1 MLSMMQVSKTSM
13 NGMVR
18 LKRSHISIILMYEV
32 TGRPATTEMNMLV
45 RTNIT
50 VRFTDIA
57 DSK

>member
-1 MLSMMQVSKTSM
+1 MPSMMQVRKTST

-18 LKRSHISIILMYEV
+18 LNRSQISIILMYEV
-32 TGRPATTEMNMLV
+32 TGRLATTEMNMLV

-50 VRFTDIA
+50 VRFTPIA